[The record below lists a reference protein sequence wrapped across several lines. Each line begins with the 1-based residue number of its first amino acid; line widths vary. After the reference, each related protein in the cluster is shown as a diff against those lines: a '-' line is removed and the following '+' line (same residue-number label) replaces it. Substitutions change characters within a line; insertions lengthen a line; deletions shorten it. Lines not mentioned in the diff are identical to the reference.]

1 MKVFAHARSRDD
13 FQFMAVDI
21 LDGAQ
26 WPSEAQYFGAELQW
40 AVKECDDGRE
50 EEKSDCNN
58 C

>member
-1 MKVFAHARSRDD
+1 
-13 FQFMAVDI
+13 MAVDI